1 MPIKTSLNSVK
12 SIEKLSVDLRNL
24 IRDTTGTTK
33 EEKVSRLQ
41 TKFEHLATKLRTH
54 TQLVKKELSEREI
67 DKLSSFKDSV
77 LKINLSKFGG
87 FDSKIDIYSFQT
99 EFEKLHKRT
108 TPSIYLPDLLRN
120 NYLEDPALSIV
131 KAETDINEIWR
142 RLKSSF
148 GNTNILLN
156 KKLEDI
162 SNLESIWRI
171 KAPSK
176 IAESLSKIIA
186 LMKNL
191 MSLCKQ
197 HKIEAKLYNS
207 DCIQRLYKLLGDMRT
222 TRWFEFIC
230 DREIEGKEL
239 WTELINFLEKDL
251 KVQQQKQLISSS
263 DPSKV
268 QRAHPSQY
276 EPSNPQL
283 KCAICNSFDHQTTSG
298 PQGGRLVQYFA
309 CREFF
314 QMSPAERFTILKNKN
329 LCYQC
334 LYPGAHLDTG
344 KHQEGKCQRQFICQH
359 DDHNNSVIKKH
370 ILVCDEHKR
379 DPENVRQLDIFKE
392 KCISRRYNM
401 PDYSKNISNF
411 ISVSSFQSRSP
422 NDSVDEAAIFK
433 FQEITINHKP
443 YLIFFD
449 SGCDDFIVRKE
460 SVKSLGTSAQLQ
472 CKLPVNLGGVG
483 DVTTSIKTNV
493 YAVTIPT
500 FDGFE
505 ATLTGISLDKITS
518 TFPTYHLNSQVEQDI
533 HNAFKSEGG
542 DPSTLPKL
550 PPTIGGDVDFMIG
563 IKYLRYHPKLIF
575 QMPSGLSIYQSVFRN
590 KDGSRGVIGGPHQ
603 VFTMINNQHHSKKD
617 FLSQQFKLFQSG
629 YQINPDIILKSR
641 SFHVS
646 KNLIPCQQSIKTVSL
661 HEEMEL
667 DEKFVTEPVTSH
679 ATNSNPSGN
688 IKIKDTKT
696 ALRSKRKIQPNKCNP
711 TKSLTMEIVNQIS
724 IPSSQS
730 SKFVKKAITRCD
742 QTRRIKPLTML
753 LCFSIFLLWFCEY
766 RISSTISFHDITKPL
781 STNDAFY
788 TDNSDEYHYNRF
800 REKFKPFVNKPL
812 EQKLFYQNS
821 RTVLSMITGIDQNST
836 EPPIVQMILIINTE
850 TLNARFSHL
859 VQRQYL
865 PRNNHRPKCF
875 KYHRYVTLGDI
886 APLLTIDSPIHS
898 TYQYGIIRELF
909 PGRDSKI
916 RKVKVAYKNHNE
928 NVFRETSRAVRELI
942 VIHQVDEV
950 DLVDGL
956 NEMFEL
962 SK

>member
-1 MPIKTSLNSVK
+1 M
-12 SIEKLSVDLRNL
+12 
-24 IRDTTGTTK
+24 
-33 EEKVSRLQ
+33 
-41 TKFEHLATKLRTH
+41 
-54 TQLVKKELSEREI
+54 
-67 DKLSSFKDSV
+67 
-77 LKINLSKFGG
+77 
-87 FDSKIDIYSFQT
+87 
-99 EFEKLHKRT
+99 
-108 TPSIYLPDLLRN
+108 
-120 NYLEDPALSIV
+120 SIV

-142 RLKSSF
+142 RLKSSS

-309 CREFF
+309 CREFA

-344 KHQEGKCQRQFICQH
+344 RHQEGKCQRQFICQH

-433 FQEITINHKP
+433 VQEITINHKP
-443 YLIFFD
+443 
-449 SGCDDFIVRKE
+449 
-460 SVKSLGTSAQLQ
+460 
-472 CKLPVNLGGVG
+472 
-483 DVTTSIKTNV
+483 
-493 YAVTIPT
+493 
-500 FDGFE
+500 
-505 ATLTGISLDKITS
+505 
-518 TFPTYHLNSQVEQDI
+518 
-533 HNAFKSEGG
+533 
-542 DPSTLPKL
+542 
-550 PPTIGGDVDFMIG
+550 
-563 IKYLRYHPKLIF
+563 
-575 QMPSGLSIYQSVFRN
+575 
-590 KDGSRGVIGGPHQ
+590 
-603 VFTMINNQHHSKKD
+603 
-617 FLSQQFKLFQSG
+617 
-629 YQINPDIILKSR
+629 
-641 SFHVS
+641 
-646 KNLIPCQQSIKTVSL
+646 
-661 HEEMEL
+661 
-667 DEKFVTEPVTSH
+667 
-679 ATNSNPSGN
+679 
-688 IKIKDTKT
+688 
-696 ALRSKRKIQPNKCNP
+696 
-711 TKSLTMEIVNQIS
+711 
-724 IPSSQS
+724 
-730 SKFVKKAITRCD
+730 
-742 QTRRIKPLTML
+742 
-753 LCFSIFLLWFCEY
+753 
-766 RISSTISFHDITKPL
+766 
-781 STNDAFY
+781 
-788 TDNSDEYHYNRF
+788 
-800 REKFKPFVNKPL
+800 
-812 EQKLFYQNS
+812 
-821 RTVLSMITGIDQNST
+821 
-836 EPPIVQMILIINTE
+836 
-850 TLNARFSHL
+850 
-859 VQRQYL
+859 
-865 PRNNHRPKCF
+865 
-875 KYHRYVTLGDI
+875 
-886 APLLTIDSPIHS
+886 
-898 TYQYGIIRELF
+898 
-909 PGRDSKI
+909 
-916 RKVKVAYKNHNE
+916 
-928 NVFRETSRAVRELI
+928 
-942 VIHQVDEV
+942 
-950 DLVDGL
+950 
-956 NEMFEL
+956 
-962 SK
+962 